1 MDDRKIWFKMLGYV
15 GGCFVGG
22 ILLIGVLVW
31 VVDPFY
37 HYHVPFSGMPI
48 ILEDAVYQ
56 TAGAAKNLE
65 YDSAIIGTSMTEN
78 MHSSWFDEEMGW
90 NTMKLSY
97 SGARSNDLKAILE
110 SVGQNGGKL
119 RNIVMDIN
127 DYQLTVESW
136 TKYVERPEY
145 LYDAHLYNDYKYLY
159 NHDVVVRSIERC
171 VDGLAGRPD
180 NVDSAYTWEE
190 EELFGKTIAC
200 NTCKEQREKL
210 VLENGTYQ
218 TAGKTSDQLPGKLKI
233 CQENLDNVL
242 PFIEANP
249 DTEIHIFVPPYSM
262 LYWEEKVL
270 SGTLEDMMAVY
281 AYAIKTLL
289 NYDNVKVYYFQDE
302 KDIITNL
309 DNYRDSC
316 HHKPEYNRYIF
327 ECIGDGKKMITLEDY
342 EEKLTAMYEYVVSY
356 PYDQLWQ

>member
-1 MDDRKIWFKMLGYV
+1 MDDKKNWFKILGYIGIWFV
-15 GGCFVGG
+15 VIGGFVW
-22 ILLIGVLVW
+22 L
-31 VVDPFY
+31 VDPFY
-37 HYHVPFSGMPI
+37 HYHAPFSGIPI
-48 ILEDAVYQ
+48 VLEDAVYQ

-90 NTMKLSY
+90 STMKLSY
-97 SGARSNDLKAILE
+97 SGARSDDLKAILE
-110 SVGQNGGKL
+110 RVGKKSNEL
-119 RNIVMDIN
+119 RNVVMDIN

-136 TKYVERPEY
+136 TKYVDRPEY
-145 LYDAHLYNDYKYLY
+145 LYDDYLYNDYKYLY

-180 NVDSAYTWEE
+180 NVDVAYTWEE
-190 EELFGKTIAC
+190 EELFGKAIAC
-200 NTCKEQREKL
+200 NACKDHREAL
-210 VLENGTYQ
+210 IREGGTYQ
-218 TAGKTSDQLPGKLKI
+218 VLGQTSDKLPDELKV

-270 SGTLEDMMAVY
+270 SGELEDMFAIY
-281 AYAIKTLL
+281 AYAIRTLL
-289 NYDNVKVYYFQDE
+289 QYENVKIYYFQDE

-316 HHKPEYNRYIF
+316 HHKPEYNRYMF
-327 ECIGDGKKMITLEDY
+327 ECIRDGKKMITLEDY